1 MKIKLHE
8 LSQPLEISLTSQ
20 EGWVRAVFT
29 RLKTALKGPF
39 SLFMKV
45 EKDKDVIF
53 IEGHLNT
60 TFVLNCARCANE
72 MDYRV
77 DEFFSPVFIHGREP
91 KDHGTHTWGTSASSA
106 HSPDATYFQSN
117 EIDLGEVLQEQIVL
131 AAPYQPLCSPAC
143 KGICQQCGQDLNAGS
158 CQCEKGGVKSPFSV
172 LKTVQVAQ
180 FNQIKKKKRRR

>member
-8 LSQPLEISLTSQ
+8 LSQPIELSLTSQ
-20 EGWVRAVFT
+20 EGWVRAVFS
-29 RLKTALKGPF
+29 RLKTEVKGPF

-72 MDYRV
+72 MDYKV
-77 DEFFSPVFIHGREP
+77 DEFFSPIFIHGKEP
-91 KDHGTHTWGTSASSA
+91 KDLSS
-106 HSPDATYFQSN
+106 SELSLDTTYFQSD

-131 AAPYQPLCSPAC
+131 ATPYQPLCSPQC

-158 CQCEKGGVKSPFSV
+158 CHCEKEGVHSPFSV
-172 LKTVQVAQ
+172 LKTL
-180 FNQIKKKKRRR
+180 KRRR